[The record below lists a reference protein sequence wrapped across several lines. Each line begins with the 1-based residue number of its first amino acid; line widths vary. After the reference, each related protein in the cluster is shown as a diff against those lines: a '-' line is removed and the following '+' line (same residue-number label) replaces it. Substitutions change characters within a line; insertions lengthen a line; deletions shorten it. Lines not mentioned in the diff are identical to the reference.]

1 MGGADH
7 GGEHHGRVIL
17 RRLGAKCSRGAGR
30 HGRIGLGSAAKL
42 LRRAPRRGDLLG
54 SAAVMR
60 IGRCLLALVALAAS
74 QITHARATEQV
85 DLLLALAMD
94 VSRSMEQPKFVLQRE
109 GYAAAITNPQVLDA
123 IKSGA
128 HQKIAICFIDWSGA
142 GEQKQVID
150 WSIIDGAESAR
161 RFGDLIY
168 EAPRSF
174 NDRTS
179 IGGGIS
185 FAAAQIAR
193 APYEAERHAIDVSG
207 DGTNNAGR
215 DVQAARDQA
224 VARGIVVNGIAIL
237 TELQYSRIPE
247 HTNPPGG
254 LEKYYRDNV
263 IGGPGSFVM
272 VAEDFS
278 SFGRSMVKKLI
289 AEIAGLPPQRRT
301 AAR

>member
-1 MGGADH
+1 VRRMGG
-7 GGEHHGRVIL
+7 
-17 RRLGAKCSRGAGR
+17 
-30 HGRIGLGSAAKL
+30 
-42 LRRAPRRGDLLG
+42 
-54 SAAVMR
+54 
-60 IGRCLLALVALAAS
+60 CLLALAALVSSGLAGL
-74 QITHARATEQV
+74 TCARAAEQV

-94 VSRSMEQPKFVLQRE
+94 VSRSMEQPKFLLQRE
-109 GYAAAITNPQVLDA
+109 GYAAAITNPQVLAA

-142 GEQKQVID
+142 GEQKLVIG
-150 WSIIDGAESAR
+150 WSTIDSAETAR
-161 RFGDLIY
+161 HFGDLIF

-179 IGGGIS
+179 IGGGIA
-185 FAAAQIAR
+185 FAMAQIER
-193 APYEAERHAIDVSG
+193 APYEAERRTIDVSG

-215 DVQAARDQA
+215 DVQVARDQA
-224 VARGIVVNGIAIL
+224 VAKGITVNGIPIL

-272 VAEDFS
+272 VAEDFET
-278 SFGRSMVKKLI
+278 FGKSMVKKLI
-289 AEIAGLPPQRRT
+289 AEIAGVPPWRRS
-301 AAR
+301 ASAR

>member
-1 MGGADH
+1 LGRYFGAVLAVA
-7 GGEHHGRVIL
+7 R
-17 RRLGAKCSRGAGR
+17 
-30 HGRIGLGSAAKL
+30 GLGYACESCFC
-42 LRRAPRRGDLLG
+42 RGLVCGDHVG
-54 SAAVMR
+54 SAAVTR
-60 IGRCLLALVALAAS
+60 IGQCLLALAALVSS
-74 QITHARATEQV
+74 QITYVAHARAAEQV

-94 VSRSMEQPKFVLQRE
+94 VSRSMEQPKFLLQRE

-123 IKSGA
+123 IRSGA

-142 GEQKQVID
+142 GEQKLVID
-150 WSIIDGAESAR
+150 WSIIDGADSAR
-161 RFGDLIY
+161 HFGDLIF

-179 IGGGIS
+179 IGGGIT

-193 APYEAERHAIDVSG
+193 APFEAERHAIDVSG

-215 DVQAARDQA
+215 DVQLARDQA
-224 VARGIVVNGIAIL
+224 VAMGIVVNGIAIL

-278 SFGRSMVKKLI
+278 SFGKSMVKKLI
-289 AEIAGLPPQRRT
+289 AEIAGGPARRRT
-301 AAR
+301 VAGR

>member
-1 MGGADH
+1 M
-7 GGEHHGRVIL
+7 
-17 RRLGAKCSRGAGR
+17 
-30 HGRIGLGSAAKL
+30 IGC
-42 LRRAPRRGDLLG
+42 GDNVG

-60 IGRCLLALVALAAS
+60 ITRWALAFAALVLAQVS
-74 QITHARATEQV
+74 LARAAEQV

-94 VSRSMEQPKFVLQRE
+94 VSRSMEQPKFLLQRE
-109 GYAAAITNPQVLDA
+109 GYAAAVTNPQVLNA
-123 IKSGA
+123 IRSGP
-128 HQKIAICFIDWSGA
+128 HQKIALCFIDWSGG
-142 GEQKQVID
+142 GEQKLIIDWNVID
-150 WSIIDGAESAR
+150 SAASAQ
-161 RFGDLIY
+161 RFGDLII

-193 APYEAERHAIDVSG
+193 APFEAERQTIDVSG

-215 DVQAARDQA
+215 DVQIARDQA
-224 VARGIVVNGIAIL
+224 VAKGINVNGIAIL
-237 TELQYSRIPE
+237 TDIQYSRTPE

-263 IGGPGSFVM
+263 IGGPGAFVM

-278 SFGRSMVKKLI
+278 SFGRAMVKKLI
-289 AEIAGLPPQRRT
+289 AEIASAPAPRRT
-301 AAR
+301 ASAH